1 MLNYGRPDET
11 RQTLTLRLSDAREV
25 VDVGKVTFE
34 AKPKVR

>member
-1 MLNYGRPDET
+1 MLNYGRPDES
-11 RQTLTLRLSDAREV
+11 RRTLTLRLTDAREV